1 MVFPCSLYR
10 RQQGGDYNIST
21 SSETKRLMLA
31 VFQIAVSTDLELLRL
46 KGSHGA
52 PEYHLGPHIKQNYL
66 CHSSTALARSGNSLK
81 GSR

>member
-31 VFQIAVSTDLELLRL
+31 VFQIAVSTDLELL
-46 KGSHGA
+46 
-52 PEYHLGPHIKQNYL
+52 
-66 CHSSTALARSGNSLK
+66 
-81 GSR
+81 